1 MKTRE
6 TLKHLLLN
14 ARRLLLTT
22 HLYPDGDAAGS
33 VIGFA
38 KSLRK
43 HGVSVDIAMATEVGE
58 RFEFLY
64 PTEVIYKPSEIRGPF
79 DAAVILDIG
88 SEDRTGFPEV
98 IRELAI
104 PLVNI
109 DHHATNEHFGLYN
122 IVDTEAASTCEL
134 VYRLISEFGLPLDH
148 EVAEG
153 LYVGLLTDSRY
164 FQNANVSAATFMA
177 AAALLATGL
186 NPQPIIKRL
195 TQSRSPLDLY
205 VLGAGLV
212 SFESRMNGMIAY
224 TKLRQSDFGR
234 FGANHRH
241 AWSSGLFGY
250 LISLGSAIVAVS
262 FVESETGVVFCE
274 FRSKEGFDVSEIAS
288 HFGGGGHRSASGCSR
303 NMPID
308 ACADEVIGYL
318 EKHVSRT
325 IQSSR

>member
-1 MKTRE
+1 MNNRE

-43 HGVSVDIAMATEVGE
+43 HGVSVDIAMATDVGD

-64 PTEVIYKPSEIRGPF
+64 PAEVIYKPSEISGSF

-88 SEDRTGFPEV
+88 SEDRTGFPDI
-98 IRELAI
+98 IRELAV

-109 DHHATNEHFGLYN
+109 DHHATNEHFGAYN
-122 IVDTEAASTCEL
+122 VVDTDAASTCEL
-134 VYRLISEFGLPLDH
+134 VYRLITQFGLPLDH
-148 EVAEG
+148 DVAEG

-164 FQNANVSAATFMA
+164 FQNANVSSATFLA

-212 SFESRMNGMIAY
+212 AFESRLNGMIAY
-224 TKLRQSDFGR
+224 TKLRQSDFGK

-250 LISLGSAIVAVS
+250 LISLGTAVVAVS
-262 FVESETGVVFCE
+262 FVESESGVVFCE
-274 FRSKEGFDVSEIAS
+274 FRSKDGFDVSEVAS
-288 HFGGGGHRSASGCSR
+288 HFGGGGHRNASGCSR
-303 NMPID
+303 GMPID
-308 ACADEVIGYL
+308 ACADEVIEYL
-318 EKHVSRT
+318 EQAVSRT
-325 IQSSR
+325 FQTNR